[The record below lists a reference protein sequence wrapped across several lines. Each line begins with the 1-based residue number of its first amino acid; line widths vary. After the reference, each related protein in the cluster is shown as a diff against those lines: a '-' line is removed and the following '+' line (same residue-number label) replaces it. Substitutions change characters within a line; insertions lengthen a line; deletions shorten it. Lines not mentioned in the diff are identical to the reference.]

1 MPAFPSPT
9 TVALH
14 STSSLALVSLFQAIH
29 FKISFTVQFATAIP
43 CYTMLYNAMPCHTF
57 STPCHTILHH
67 AMLFYVMP
75 YYFMPCYEIKLSL
88 LLHLQADQIISSCEL
103 TKGNCHSQSH
113 SSRHSSHPACSR
125 TFWATPTHPRL
136 HQKIPS
142 AIPHHPRVSIKCQA
156 KSSPNRLGT
165 ETPSMRRRSPKWL
178 GFAARLRQFSS

>member
-1 MPAFPSPT
+1 
-9 TVALH
+9 
-14 STSSLALVSLFQAIH
+14 
-29 FKISFTVQFATAIP
+29 
-43 CYTMLYNAMPCHTF
+43 MLYNAIQCHAMPYFFYTMPYY
-57 STPCHTILHH
+57 STPCHAILCH

-113 SSRHSSHPACSR
+113 SRRHSSPPACSR

-178 GFAARLRQFSS
+178 GFAARLGQFSS